1 MKILHISLVFVA
13 LVLLGAVGFLTYKE
27 STKPV
32 TKAAQIESKNDTNNS
47 SQPSKDSTT
56 LGVTN
61 EPAISQQSIPLNSQN
76 SNSRQ
81 NNSNTPQILDP
92 SQFSTYD
99 SYKTSN
105 EMMLIDIKKGTG
117 SEVVQG
123 KKVAVYYTGWLTDG
137 TVFDQSRMNENN
149 QLQPFVFSPGSGQV
163 IPGWEQ
169 GILGMKVGGTRRLVL
184 PPQAGYGSQGQGA
197 IPPDS
202 VLIFDIQLLEVEQ

>member
-1 MKILHISLVFVA
+1 MKVVYALFVA
-13 LVLLGAVGFLTYKE
+13 LALGVLSTVGYLTYKDSNKTKT
-27 STKPV
+27 ST
-32 TKAAQIESKNDTNNS
+32 AQIESINDTNNS

-184 PPQAGYGSQGQGA
+184 PPQAGYGAQGQGT

-202 VLIFDIQLLEVEQ
+202 VLVFDIQLLEVEQ